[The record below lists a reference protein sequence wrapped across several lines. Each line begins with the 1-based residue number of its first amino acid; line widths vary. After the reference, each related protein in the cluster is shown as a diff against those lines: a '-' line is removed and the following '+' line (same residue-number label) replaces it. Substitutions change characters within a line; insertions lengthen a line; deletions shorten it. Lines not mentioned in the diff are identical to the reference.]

1 MPRRNANAQ
10 RRRARRRI
18 DRDDIA
24 PDNAADTAGNL
35 DKAARALVDRGL
47 ASPAILGSHSW
58 TAPRDRDD
66 RRTFLERDTATTRQL
81 TFSGYPPEPSE
92 RRRGHL
98 GSSR

>member
-47 ASPAILGSHSW
+47 ASPAILGSHSSLHW
-58 TAPRDRDD
+58 RCA
-66 RRTFLERDTATTRQL
+66 TATTVEL
-81 TFSGYPPEPSE
+81 FWNGTPPRPAS
-92 RRRGHL
+92 
-98 GSSR
+98 